1 MNNNYILR
9 HFYLYIQDWGV
20 FTGLNIGMMQFIT
33 KSGKVPRKF
42 TDHVNPVDVQMALN
56 MLVRL
61 YLPKNQNN
69 EPGLHFSMKLI
80 LDKATADGVFVHSNS
95 IGKVIFLSII
105 LSDFVLYMNSQFN

>member
-1 MNNNYILR
+1 ML
-9 HFYLYIQDWGV
+9 
-20 FTGLNIGMMQFIT
+20 QFVT
-33 KSGKVPRKF
+33 KSGKMPRKF
-42 TDHVNPVDVQMALN
+42 TDHVNLVDVQMALN
-56 MLVRL
+56 MLVCL

-69 EPGLHFSMKLI
+69 EPGLNFSMKLI